1 MTLRPGLEADDVN
14 FGIAAAYR
22 TKCRH
27 EPPSLISSLVSLEA
41 LIKL

>member
-27 EPPSLISSLVSLEA
+27 
-41 LIKL
+41 